1 MTSITEIGTKG
12 ETSGVLIVDGFR
24 ITVGD
29 EGDLT
34 ITNPDGATVN
44 LCIGDIG
51 FEDLSLNGDTLALLD
66 EGYKGTDAKVYTL
79 SLKELQN
86 YAFRFR
92 TLGESPTKPTISSF
106 DLNGS
111 GNLKGFTN
119 KWGNNQGENNGYEG
133 FTFFEN
139 GTKIL
144 AARQYSIKDDEL
156 SLDGEHGDTYYGK
169 LTPEGYHD
177 HIDVYNIDV
186 DKSAA
191 SFSGSI
197 TLDNTQV
204 RGDINS
210 MRQTEEGNLL
220 VMHGDASIKKHT
232 EEGWENVNANGNQ
245 GVLRVQDGSELETTM
260 AYYDL
265 QLMEG
270 NYFRNA
276 EGIDSQRQGNETDGY
291 STEITLAFDSSNTK
305 NGNAEERTYSTTVG
319 GLNFDNDLRGAKEA
333 IYLGSGGND
342 SIIGS
347 SSRRAYI
354 AGGDGS
360 DTLTAKGDSLS
371 KADILTGGLGEDTF
385 CIKDGNQ
392 GVIWDFDATD
402 KIEFDGMSFESIEAM
417 EGFATDTFGF
427 AYEEQIISIGGVDV
441 ETQMFTSDDSN
452 SILYIANI

>member
-1 MTSITEIGTKG
+1 MTSITTAGTKG

-34 ITNPDGATVN
+34 ITDITDPNAESINFNIEG
-44 LCIGDIG
+44 IG

-66 EGYKGTDAKVYTL
+66 EGQNGTNAKIYTL
-79 SLKELQN
+79 SLKELIEHAFPPPEEILRRNSRWGGPQN
-86 YAFRFR
+86 LLPL
-92 TLGESPTKPTISSF
+92 TTPPTINSF
-106 DLNGS
+106 DLEDSRNRV
-111 GNLKGFTN
+111 GFTA
-119 KWGNNQGENNGYEG
+119 KWIDEKNGGKQGENNGYEG

-144 AARQYSIKDDEL
+144 ATRQYSINDNGELKLDDQNGGTYFSEL
-156 SLDGEHGDTYYGK
+156 T
-169 LTPEGYHD
+169 TEGYHD
-177 HIDVYNIDV
+177 HIDVYN
-186 DKSAA
+186 SAG
-191 SFSGSI
+191 SFSSSI

-220 VMHGDASIKKHT
+220 VMHGDASIKDT
-232 EEGWENVNANGNQ
+232 EKGWINVNANGNQ

-270 NYFRNA
+270 NYFQNA

-305 NGNAEERTYSTTVG
+305 NGNAEERTYGTTVG
-319 GLNFDNDLRGAKEA
+319 GLNFDNNLGGEKEA
-333 IYLGSGGND
+333 IYLGSGGDD
-342 SIIGS
+342 SITGS

-354 AGGDGS
+354 AGGD
-360 DTLTAKGDSLS
+360 
-371 KADILTGGLGEDTF
+371 
-385 CIKDGNQ
+385 
-392 GVIWDFDATD
+392 AT
-402 KIEFDGMSFESIEAM
+402 
-417 EGFATDTFGF
+417 TP
-427 AYEEQIISIGGVDV
+427 
-441 ETQMFTSDDSN
+441 
-452 SILYIANI
+452 

>member
-1 MTSITEIGTKG
+1 MTSITTAGTKG

-34 ITNPDGATVN
+34 ITHPDGRIVN
-44 LCIGDIG
+44 YNIEGIG
-51 FEDLSLNGDTLALLD
+51 FEDLSLSGDTLALLD
-66 EGYKGTDAKVYTL
+66 EGCKGTDARVYTL
-79 SLKELQN
+79 SLLELQN
-86 YAFRFR
+86 YAFP
-92 TLGESPTKPTISSF
+92 TLGESPTNPTISSF

-111 GNLKGFTN
+111 RNLEGFTK
-119 KWGNNQGENNGYEG
+119 KWGNKQGENNGYEG
-133 FTFFEN
+133 FTYFEN

-144 AARQYSIKDDEL
+144 AARQYSIKDGGL

-177 HIDVYNIDV
+177 HIDVYNIEV
-186 DKSAA
+186 DNSAA
-191 SFSGSI
+191 SFSNSI

-220 VMHGDASIKKHT
+220 VMHGDASIKNT
-232 EEGWENVNANGNQ
+232 EKGWINVNANGNQ

-319 GLNFDNDLRGAKEA
+319 GLNFDNNLGGEKEA
-333 IYLGSGGND
+333 IYLGSSGDD
-342 SIIGS
+342 SITGS

-354 AGGDGS
+354 AGGDGD

-371 KADILTGGLGEDTF
+371 TADILTGGLGKDKF
-385 CIKDGNQ
+385 CISDGSQ
-392 GVIWDFDATD
+392 GVIWDFGATD
-402 KIEFDGMSFESIEAM
+402 KIEFDGMIFESIEAM
-417 EGFATDTFGF
+417 EGFATDNFGF
-427 AYEEQIISIGGVDV
+427 TYEEQTISIGGVDV